1 MSKAGTAKVKAKKS
15 EINDG
20 EEVLQVLSCCSHRK
34 ASFVGF
40 TLPPQAPDPARG
52 GRPCP
57 AHASRI
63 ARHLVPHCLAMS
75 SIVGSWWA
83 SFAFPHAQR
92 LVRRAVRFPRFALS
106 GNLSEVPERCKRV
119 PVFSWLVL
127 RRIQT
132 LQAVLLADSFKKR
145 MAPIN
150 YTTPKILLPV
160 RTHPSPTGGQVL
172 QSVRPTRRRFATC
185 QSSSIRWN
193 FWSPLA

>member
-57 AHASRI
+57 AYASRI

-106 GNLSEVPERCKRV
+106 GTCPRSRRGANASRCLAGWCSDEFKHCRLCC
-119 PVFSWLVL
+119 WLTPSKSAW
-127 RRIQT
+127 RP
-132 LQAVLLADSFKKR
+132 S
-145 MAPIN
+145 
-150 YTTPKILLPV
+150 TTP
-160 RTHPSPTGGQVL
+160 
-172 QSVRPTRRRFATC
+172 RRK
-185 QSSSIRWN
+185 SSSRCARTQVPPGVRC
-193 FWSPLA
+193 SRA